1 DRVVVDAVLYENYPA
16 LEPDADYLQ
25 IDFAQ
30 IPAGKL
36 WRFYLDPKGGSV
48 KRELLLDR
56 SVEFP
61 AIHPARMGGSHRYI
75 YIGATH
81 APGPNAPLQAILKL
95 DTATGRTQQYSFA
108 PRGFVG
114 EPVFIPDPE
123 DQGEEAGWIVTVV
136 FDAAS
141 QRSQVVILEAA
152 DLTAGPVARIPLR
165 HHIPYG
171 LHGSFTP
178 QVWATPA

>member
-1 DRVVVDAVLYENYPA
+1 
-16 LEPDADYLQ
+16 
-25 IDFAQ
+25 
-30 IPAGKL
+30 
-36 WRFYLDPKGGSV
+36 
-48 KRELLLDR
+48 
-56 SVEFP
+56 
-61 AIHPARMGGSHRYI
+61 
-75 YIGATH
+75 
-81 APGPNAPLQAILKL
+81 
-95 DTATGRTQQYSFA
+95 
-108 PRGFVG
+108 
-114 EPVFIPDPE
+114 
-123 DQGEEAGWIVTVV
+123 VV

>member
-1 DRVVVDAVLYENYPA
+1 
-16 LEPDADYLQ
+16 
-25 IDFAQ
+25 
-30 IPAGKL
+30 
-36 WRFYLDPKGGSV
+36 
-48 KRELLLDR
+48 
-56 SVEFP
+56 
-61 AIHPARMGGSHRYI
+61 
-75 YIGATH
+75 
-81 APGPNAPLQAILKL
+81 
-95 DTATGRTQQYSFA
+95 
-108 PRGFVG
+108 
-114 EPVFIPDPE
+114 VFIPDPE
-123 DQGEEAGWIVTVV
+123 GQGEEAGWIVTVV